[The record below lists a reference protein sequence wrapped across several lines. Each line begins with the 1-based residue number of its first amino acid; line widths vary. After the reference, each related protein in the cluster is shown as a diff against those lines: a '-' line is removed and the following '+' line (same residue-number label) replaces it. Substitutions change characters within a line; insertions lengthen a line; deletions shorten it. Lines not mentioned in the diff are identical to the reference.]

1 MTNSD
6 DKPTLSLAGPV
17 KIKAK
22 RSKGPRKI
30 NPSLYHDPKKGGK
43 PRADGR
49 AKGRDHGKAPATYKP
64 IKLEYVPNLPA
75 NRMAA
80 YEVASLVLLQDHYL
94 DKALSEN
101 KRLSG
106 LYASDRQFV
115 RLLVTSLL
123 RHHRQLSTVLS
134 SYLQR
139 TPPADAMLIL
149 MMGAAQLLLVKT
161 PIHAAL
167 STSVDLMRAAG
178 FDHMTGMAN
187 AVLRKIS
194 QASIDLHSPEALALN
209 IETQM
214 LESWQKAYGKSR
226 VDEFLPTL
234 FTTPKIDLSFADAKE
249 AKKMAQKM
257 DQKSPESKAALA
269 ITDLNVRMSLGG
281 NVTDW
286 PGFEDGHWWV
296 QDIAATMPAHLLG
309 NLDGKRVIDMCAA
322 PGGKTAQLI
331 AQNAKVTALEL
342 DPKRARRLTQNLTRL
357 NMSCVIEVTDALT
370 YEPDGRFDAVL
381 LDAPCS
387 ATGTIRKRPD
397 VMRKD
402 ISDDLEILPDMQK
415 QMARRALSWL
425 TKEGVLVYATCSLQA
440 EEGEEVITSLTTGKG
455 QMAKIIPIT
464 PEEAGPFATSL
475 TENGCLRL
483 LPDSFKAPSDM
494 TQNEKTS
501 DSYDGND
508 GFFIARLQR
517 I

>member
-30 NPSLYHDPKKGGK
+30 NPSLYHDPKKGRT
-43 PRADGR
+43 PSADKR
-49 AKGRDHGKAPATYKP
+49 HAKGRGKTASTYKP
-64 IKLEYVPNLPA
+64 ISLSYVPNLPA

-80 YEVASLVLLQDHYL
+80 YEVAALVLLQDHYL

-101 KRLSG
+101 KRLAG

-123 RHHRQLSTVLS
+123 RHHRQLSALLS
-134 SYLQR
+134 TYLQR

-194 QASIDLHSPEALALN
+194 QAKIDLHSPDALALN
-209 IETQM
+209 IEPQI
-214 LESWQKAYGKSR
+214 LESWQKAYGKDR
-226 VDEFLPTL
+226 VDAFLPTL
-234 FTTPKIDLSFADAKE
+234 FTTPKIDLSFADAAQ
-249 AKKMAQKM
+249 AKKMSQQLADKQ
-257 DQKSPESKAALA
+257 SALS
-269 ITDLNVRMSLGG
+269 ITDLNLRMSLGG
-281 NVTDW
+281 NVTEW

-309 NLDGKRVIDMCAA
+309 NLEGKRVIDMCAA

-357 NMSCVIEVTDALT
+357 KMSCVIEVTDALH
-370 YEPDGRFDAVL
+370 YEPDGKFDAVL

-415 QMARRALSWL
+415 QLAKRALSWL
-425 TKEGVLVYATCSLQA
+425 TKDGVLVYATCSLQP
-440 EEGEEVITSLTTGKG
+440 EEGEDIITSLTTGKTPI
-455 QMAKIIPIT
+455 AKIIPIT

-475 TENGCLRL
+475 TSSGCLRL
-483 LPDSFKAPSDM
+483 LPDGYKAPSGENRD
-494 TQNEKTS
+494 TTDREG
-501 DSYDGND
+501 YDGND

>member
-6 DKPTLSLAGPV
+6 DKPTLSLAGTV

-43 PRADGR
+43 RRADGR

-123 RHHRQLSTVLS
+123 RHHRQLSTLLS

-139 TPPADAMLIL
+139 PPPADAMLIL

-214 LESWQKAYGKSR
+214 LESWQTSN
-226 VDEFLPTL
+226 E
-234 FTTPKIDLSFADAKE
+234 
-249 AKKMAQKM
+249 
-257 DQKSPESKAALA
+257 
-269 ITDLNVRMSLGG
+269 N
-281 NVTDW
+281 
-286 PGFEDGHWWV
+286 
-296 QDIAATMPAHLLG
+296 
-309 NLDGKRVIDMCAA
+309 KR
-322 PGGKTAQLI
+322 
-331 AQNAKVTALEL
+331 
-342 DPKRARRLTQNLTRL
+342 
-357 NMSCVIEVTDALT
+357 
-370 YEPDGRFDAVL
+370 
-381 LDAPCS
+381 
-387 ATGTIRKRPD
+387 
-397 VMRKD
+397 
-402 ISDDLEILPDMQK
+402 
-415 QMARRALSWL
+415 
-425 TKEGVLVYATCSLQA
+425 
-440 EEGEEVITSLTTGKG
+440 
-455 QMAKIIPIT
+455 
-464 PEEAGPFATSL
+464 
-475 TENGCLRL
+475 
-483 LPDSFKAPSDM
+483 
-494 TQNEKTS
+494 
-501 DSYDGND
+501 
-508 GFFIARLQR
+508 
-517 I
+517 